1 MIPQPVPVAH
11 VITRLDV
18 GGAQET
24 AVRICGGLDR
34 THWSP
39 ILIAGDDVGS
49 GGSLRGEAER
59 LGVPV
64 QIVKSL
70 RSPVSP
76 LADVRAVRDIAAV
89 LRDARARVVQT
100 HSSKAGVLGRQAAH
114 RIDAEA
120 VIHTVHGWSFNSS
133 QSRLLSATYRS
144 IERKMARR
152 TDAIVV
158 VSTADRVM
166 GLASGIGRSDQYE
179 IVRSGIPLAVPE
191 EVDRAAVRVAFG
203 WDSHDVVV
211 VSVGRLEVQKDPI
224 ALVEAFALAHECHP
238 CVRLVLIGDGSLAGD
253 IREAALRHRVHD
265 RVQLLGLRNDVADL
279 LTAADVFALA
289 SRWEG
294 LPRAVLEAMRAGLPV
309 VATDTRGIN
318 DILSDGETGRLVPV
332 GDTSALAAAIAEVVS
347 HPDRGRLW
355 EENARARLPE
365 FSESEMLRATV
376 ALYRRLLAI
385 PVPSTTGVA

>member
-34 THWSP
+34 THWAP

-49 GGSLRGEAER
+49 GGSLRAEADR

-76 LADVRAVRDIAAV
+76 IADIRAERDIAAL
-89 LRDARARVVQT
+89 LRDTGARVVQT

-114 RIDAEA
+114 RIDADA
-120 VIHTVHGWSFNSS
+120 VIHTVHGWSFNDS
-133 QSRLLSATYRS
+133 QPRLVAATYRS
-144 IERKMARR
+144 IERMMARR

-158 VSTADRVM
+158 VSNADRVS

-179 IVRSGIPLAVPE
+179 IVRSGIPLVVPAK
-191 EVDRAAVRVAFG
+191 VDRAAVRVAFG
-203 WDSHDVVV
+203 WDDADVVV
-211 VSVGRLEVQKDPI
+211 VSVGRLEAQKDPI
-224 ALVEAFALAHECHP
+224 ALVEAFALAHKRHSCL
-238 CVRLVLIGDGSLAGD
+238 RLVLIGDGSLAGD
-253 IREAALRHRVHD
+253 IRETALRHEVD
-265 RVQLLGLRNDVADL
+265 GRVQLLGLRHDVPHVIA
-279 LTAADVFALA
+279 AADAFALA

-294 LPRAVLEAMRAGLPV
+294 LPRAVLEAMRARLPV
-309 VATDTRGIN
+309 VATDTGGVN

-332 GDTSALAAAIAEVVS
+332 GDTPAFAAAIAEVAS
-347 HPDRGRLW
+347 HPDSARRW
-355 EENARARLPE
+355 AANALARLPE
-365 FSESEMLRATV
+365 FSESKMLTATV
-376 ALYRRLLAI
+376 ALYRRLLGL
-385 PVPSTTGVA
+385 PVTSATGVA